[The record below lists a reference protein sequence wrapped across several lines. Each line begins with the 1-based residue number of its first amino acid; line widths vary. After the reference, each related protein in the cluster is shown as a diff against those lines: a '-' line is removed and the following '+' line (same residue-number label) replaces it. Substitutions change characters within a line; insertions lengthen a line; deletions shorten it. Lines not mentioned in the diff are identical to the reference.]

1 MTVNEE
7 YLKVYVEEEYMDL
20 DSLFDPRSIAVIGAS
35 GRQGSVGYIYLDS
48 IVSSGYEGK
57 VYPVNPRY
65 DELLGLQCYDSI
77 ESIGN
82 VDLAVIATNKMVAI
96 DLLENCA
103 NVGVKAAVIPTG
115 GFEEVGEEGAE
126 LERKI
131 REIASENGMALL
143 GTNTLG
149 FINNHIGLQINFNP
163 RLLPSKGNV
172 SIISQ
177 SGGMGLSIISKLR
190 EEGVGMSK
198 WIGVGNRT
206 LLDFPEFLEYLAKDE
221 STTVIGAFMEGTERA
236 KQFCEL
242 AARIVPHKPVVV
254 YKMGKSASVDYLA
267 VTHTGTGIG
276 KTGAYKGAFRQHGVL
291 TADSTRDLVAKLK
304 ALAIA
309 GRIGGKQL
317 GMFTYTAGPTIAAA
331 DLLNDHFTLPQPSE
345 ETIRIFEDFM
355 KGAPPTILKNPM
367 DVDGQGY
374 TPESYQ
380 YFLNAYAADPGFDLL
395 ATVSTAGLL
404 FPKDQLLEAKKGS
417 GKPILHCHVADSI
430 EIFGSE
436 RDQLHEAGIPIYT
449 TAEELAVGLIA
460 LSEYMD
466 AVKRILERGNQQP
479 QIMVSASHFGDSILD
494 EHESKM
500 ILAEAGLP
508 VVEERVVSSREEMV
522 KAEEELGFP
531 LVLKVLSR
539 RIAHKSDVGAVRT
552 DIIDHETLMETW
564 NSFKKKWPS
573 ENVLVQRM
581 IHGGVEIIV
590 GRILDPVFG
599 DIITLGVGGFMAD
612 LFSPSAGVCPCT
624 RQDCISIID
633 ALEPQEI
640 LNGYRGT
647 TPVDRNALADLMEKV
662 SRIHIKDEK
671 IDEMDLNPVIVKG
684 DSLSIVDALI
694 RKGE

>member
-1 MTVNEE
+1 
-7 YLKVYVEEEYMDL
+7 MDL
-20 DSLFDPRSIAVIGAS
+20 EKLFNPRSIAVIGAS
-35 GRQGSVGYIYLDS
+35 GKPGSVGYIYLDS
-48 IVSSGYEGK
+48 VVNSGYNGQI
-57 VYPVNPRY
+57 YPVNPRY
-65 DELLGLQCYDSI
+65 NEILGLRCYDSI
-77 ESIGN
+77 ESVGD
-82 VDLAVIATNKMVAI
+82 VDLAIIATNKMAAL
-96 DLLENCA
+96 DLLEDCA
-103 NVGVKAAVIPTG
+103 RLGVKAAVIPTG

-126 LERKI
+126 LERNI
-131 REIASENGMALL
+131 QQIASENGMVLL

-163 RLLPSKGNV
+163 RLLPSKGGI

-221 STTVIGAFMEGTERA
+221 STSVIGAFMEGTERA

-254 YKMGKSASVDYLA
+254 YKMGKSAAIDYLA

-304 ALAIA
+304 ALAIV
-309 GRIGGKQL
+309 GKIDGKQL

-331 DLLNDHFTLPQPSE
+331 DLLSDHFTLPQPSE

-374 TPESYQ
+374 TSERYR
-380 YFLNAYAADPGFDLL
+380 YFLNAYASDPGFDLL

-417 GKPILHCHVADSI
+417 GRPILHCHVADSI
-430 EIFGSE
+430 EIFGSD
-436 RDQLHEAGIPIYT
+436 RDELQEAGIPIYT

-460 LSEYMD
+460 LSEYME
-466 AVKRILERGNQQP
+466 AVNRIMKRGGPNP
-479 QIMVSASHFGDSILD
+479 QIMVDASHLANNILD
-494 EHESKM
+494 EHECKTL
-500 ILAEAGLP
+500 LAEAGLP
-508 VVEERVVSSREEMV
+508 VVEERVVSTI
-522 KAEEELGFP
+522 EELMDASDEIGFP

-539 RIAHKSDVGAVRT
+539 EITHKSDVGAVKTNIVDERM
-552 DIIDHETLMETW
+552 LQETW
-564 NSFKKKWPS
+564 NSFRMRWPS
-573 ENVLVQRM
+573 CDVLVQKM
-581 IHGGVEIIV
+581 ISGGVEIIV
-590 GRILDPVFG
+590 GRMRDPVFG
-599 DIITLGVGGFMAD
+599 DIITLGIGGFYAD
-612 LFSPSAGVCPCT
+612 LFPPVVGVCPCT
-624 RQDCISIID
+624 SQDCVSIID

-640 LNGYRGT
+640 LDGYRGT
-647 TPVDRNALADLMEKV
+647 EPVDRESLADLMETV
-662 SRIHIKDEK
+662 SRIELLNEEIE
-671 IDEMDLNPVIVKG
+671 EMDLNPVIIKG
-684 DSLSIVDALI
+684 SSLRIVDALI
-694 RKGE
+694 HKGE